1 MRDDITL
8 VPLASGIPPEDLE
21 ARRLRELNNKVLALE
36 YQLKP
41 WYEKLGLSIKK
52 KADSL
57 LNELTNKLRDS
68 GYGDDV

>member
-1 MRDDITL
+1 MQDDII
-8 VPLASGIPPEDLE
+8 LAPVVSGMYEDPES
-21 ARRLRELNNKVLALE
+21 RRLRELNNKVLALE

-57 LNELTNKLRDS
+57 LDDLTNKLRNS